1 MGVPSTLHSCLCSQA
16 SGMQMTSRNWASLW
30 CATCL
35 VSPFLIAPQRLA
47 LRKQMAYC
55 ISMEVT
61 SVSVPWN
68 CHPSHEPE
76 GPLGLSGHTF
86 CWAFVLFS
94 FVLIQAA
101 FPTWRK

>member
-1 MGVPSTLHSCLCSQA
+1 
-16 SGMQMTSRNWASLW
+16 
-30 CATCL
+30 
-35 VSPFLIAPQRLA
+35 
-47 LRKQMAYC
+47 MAYC